1 MRNIRLGAVVEG
13 LLRHESYELPVMAIR
28 EMIINAHCHRVLT
41 DESCIQVAIY
51 EDRLEV
57 TSPGGLYN
65 GLTYEEMMNG
75 HTKLRNRAIA
85 NILNQMGFV
94 ESWGT
99 GIKKIKDAAA
109 AYALPEPE
117 FQVYDGMVRINL
129 YRRPISLEI
138 QQKFEE
144 VRRSSEKFGES
155 SEKFG
160 ESSEIDTKEMI
171 LNQMRLLPSI
181 SAKDIAQSLGITSR
195 AVEKNIKILREE
207 GRLIRQG
214 SARAGH
220 WKVIDK

>member
-1 MRNIRLGAVVEG
+1 
-13 LLRHESYELPVMAIR
+13 
-28 EMIINAHCHRVLT
+28 MIINAHCHRVLT

-144 VRRSSEKFGES
+144 VRRSSEKVRRS
-155 SEKFG
+155 SEKV
-160 ESSEIDTKEMI
+160 
-171 LNQMRLLPSI
+171 R
-181 SAKDIAQSLGITSR
+181 
-195 AVEKNIKILREE
+195 
-207 GRLIRQG
+207 RLIQR
-214 SARAGH
+214 
-220 WKVIDK
+220 K

>member
-1 MRNIRLGAVVEG
+1 M
-13 LLRHESYELPVMAIR
+13 
-28 EMIINAHCHRVLT
+28 
-41 DESCIQVAIY
+41 
-51 EDRLEV
+51 
-57 TSPGGLYN
+57 
-65 GLTYEEMMNG
+65 
-75 HTKLRNRAIA
+75 K
-85 NILNQMGFV
+85 
-94 ESWGT
+94 
-99 GIKKIKDAAA
+99 
-109 AYALPEPE
+109 
-117 FQVYDGMVRINL
+117 
-129 YRRPISLEI
+129 
-138 QQKFEE
+138 
-144 VRRSSEKFGES
+144 KFGES

>member
-1 MRNIRLGAVVEG
+1 MHCLNRSFKYMMAWF
-13 LLRHESYELPVMAIR
+13 EL
-28 EMIINAHCHRVLT
+28 
-41 DESCIQVAIY
+41 IY
-51 EDRLEV
+51 IADQFLWK
-57 TSPGGLYN
+57 YN
-65 GLTYEEMMNG
+65 RSL
-75 HTKLRNRAIA
+75 
-85 NILNQMGFV
+85 
-94 ESWGT
+94 
-99 GIKKIKDAAA
+99 KK
-109 AYALPEPE
+109 
-117 FQVYDGMVRINL
+117 FG
-129 YRRPISLEI
+129 
-138 QQKFEE
+138 E